1 MQSVFQP
8 DDRRSARM
16 SAFRRHPEYESP
28 RDRDRAAYLADLERD
43 VSAFSAMRERLE
55 TARILESGWPC

>member
-8 DDRRSARM
+8 DDRRAARM

-28 RDRDRAAYLADLERD
+28 RDRDRAAFLDDLARD
-43 VSAFSAMRERLE
+43 SREFQAVRDRLA